1 MKSASKKHW
10 LVTLLSQFREPVS
23 GLTHAV
29 AAILAFIGMI
39 WLVWMAREMPGRAIT
54 LAIFGTTM
62 VLVYVASTA
71 MHLYNGSESAIHK
84 LNQLD
89 HAAIYLMIAG
99 TYTPFTY
106 TFLTGGWRIGILV
119 LIWVLAIAGV
129 IIKLGLNKM
138 MDSHASTVFYVLMG
152 WVAVLAIPRYLMAN
166 EASALWL
173 IFAGGLVYTIG
184 AVIFALRKPNFHKHF
199 GHHEIWHLFVM
210 GGSAFHFIAAALYV
224 AKGSGL

>member
-1 MKSASKKHW
+1 MKNASKKHW
-10 LVTLLSQFREPVS
+10 LIHLLSQCREPVS
-23 GLTHAV
+23 GLTHAF

-39 WLVWMAREMPGRAIT
+39 WLVWMAREMPGRALT

-62 VLVYVASTA
+62 VLVYVASTV
-71 MHLYNGSESAIHK
+71 MHLYNGSESAIHR

-119 LIWVLAIAGV
+119 LIWALAIIGV

-138 MDSHASTVFYVLMG
+138 MNSHASTVFYVLMG
-152 WVAVLAIPRYLMAN
+152 WVAVLAIPRYLAIN
-166 EASALWL
+166 ETGALWL

-184 AVIFALRKPNFHKHF
+184 AVIFAIRKPNFHKHF